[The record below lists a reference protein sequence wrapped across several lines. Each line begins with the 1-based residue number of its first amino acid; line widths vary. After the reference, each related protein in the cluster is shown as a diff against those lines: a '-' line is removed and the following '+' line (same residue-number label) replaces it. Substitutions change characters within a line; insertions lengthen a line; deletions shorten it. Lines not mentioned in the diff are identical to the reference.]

1 MPSKTMV
8 AYRFAPETIRLLEAE
23 SRRTGL
29 DKTALIELLIRRA
42 AGQVPDAVRRA
53 LDEVERTVL
62 KLDFM
67 RDPEEVE
74 KAALKAFRV
83 ALKDLRRQAYGTHR
97 P

>member
-8 AYRFAPETIRLLEAE
+8 AFRFAPETIRLLEAE

-29 DKTALIELLIRRA
+29 DKTALLELLIRRA

-53 LDEVERTVL
+53 LEEVERTVL
-62 KLDFM
+62 KVDFIC
-67 RDPEEVE
+67 DEEQVDA
-74 KAALKAFRV
+74 AALQALRKAL
-83 ALKDLRRQAYGTHR
+83 ADLRKQTRGPRR

>member
-1 MPSKTMV
+1 MV
-8 AYRFAPETIRLLEAE
+8 AFRFAPETIRLLEAE

-29 DKTALIELLIRRA
+29 DKTALLELLIRRA

-53 LDEVERTVL
+53 LEEVERTVL
-62 KLDFM
+62 KIDFI

-74 KAALKAFRV
+74 AAAIKV
-83 ALKDLRRQAYGTHR
+83 LRKSLAQRRKQSQGLSF